1 MDRFSEIL
9 YDKLGNDRFLL
20 WNQITVYVVF
30 FIFALRNINLIGVL
44 ERSQLVEVIT
54 VVTISKFFTV
64 ALIRVFLIPALV
76 IFAEVLRELLLK
88 VDFVLNVAVLIDLFR
103 ARIDW
108 RLLFSLLLFFQG
120 QFDLQQPFLF
130 ATH

>member
-1 MDRFSEIL
+1 LDWLSEIL

-30 FIFALRNINLIGVL
+30 FIFALKNINLIGIL

-54 VVTISKFFTV
+54 VVTISEFFTV

-76 IFAEVLRELLLK
+76 IFAEVLRELFLK

-120 QFDLQQPFLF
+120 HFDLQQPFLF

>member
-1 MDRFSEIL
+1 MDRLSEIL

-30 FIFALRNINLIGVL
+30 FIFALRNINLIVVL

-54 VVTISKFFTV
+54 VVTIRKFFTV

-88 VDFVLNVAVLIDLFR
+88 VDFVLNVAVLIDLFS

-120 QFDLQQPFLF
+120 QFDLHQPFLL

>member
-1 MDRFSEIL
+1 LDRLSEIL
-9 YDKLGNDRFLL
+9 NDKLGNDRFLL

-30 FIFALRNINLIGVL
+30 FIFALKNINLIGVL
-44 ERSQLVEVIT
+44 ERGQLVEVIT
-54 VVTISKFFTV
+54 VVTIRKFFTV
-64 ALIRVFLIPALV
+64 ALIRVFLLPALV
-76 IFAEVLRELLLK
+76 IFAEILRELLLK

-103 ARIDW
+103 ASIDW

-130 ATH
+130 PTH

>member
-1 MDRFSEIL
+1 MDRLSEIL

-30 FIFALRNINLIGVL
+30 FIFALRNINLIVVL

-54 VVTISKFFTV
+54 VVTIRKFFAV

-88 VDFVLNVAVLIDLFR
+88 VDFVLNVAVLID
-103 ARIDW
+103 
-108 RLLFSLLLFFQG
+108 
-120 QFDLQQPFLF
+120 
-130 ATH
+130 

>member
-1 MDRFSEIL
+1 LDRLSEIL

-54 VVTISKFFTV
+54 VVTIRKFFTV

-108 RLLFSLLLFFQG
+108 RLLFSFLLFFQG